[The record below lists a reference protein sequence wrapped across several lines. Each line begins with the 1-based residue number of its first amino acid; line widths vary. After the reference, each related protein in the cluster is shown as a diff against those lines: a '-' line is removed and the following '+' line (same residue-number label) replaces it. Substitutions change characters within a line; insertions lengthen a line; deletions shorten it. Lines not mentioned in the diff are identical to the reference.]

1 MKKYFLILLFLQII
15 SFSVFSQGV
24 MLAGKVGTNIS
35 KIRSNR
41 TSDFSYKPNLTFG
54 VVLEAAT
61 NDLFSLQTECS
72 YSMMSSKYE
81 GTTVYLNYVDVPIL
95 AKFST
100 GKNNRFFFNF
110 GPMVSVMT
118 SAKEKGPINIIDGS
132 FEPSE
137 NTNERNVSRYLN
149 DSNFS
154 MVFGVGAIVQNI
166 MIDFR
171 YTTGITDIS
180 RVNGEDLSI
189 SRFDITC
196 SYALIF

>member
-1 MKKYFLILLFLQII
+1 MRKYFFILIGLFFI
-15 SFSVFSQGV
+15 SNFNYAQGV

-41 TSDFSYKPNLTFG
+41 TSDFTYKPNLTFG
-54 VVLEAAT
+54 VAFEAAT
-61 NDLFSLQTECS
+61 NDLFSLQTECN
-72 YSMMSSKYE
+72 YSLISSKYQS
-81 GTTVYLNYVDVPIL
+81 TTVNLSYVDIPIL

-110 GPMVSVMT
+110 GPMISVLAN
-118 SAKEKGPINIIDGS
+118 AKEKGPTNIIDGS
-132 FEPSE
+132 FEPAE
-137 NTNERNVSRYLN
+137 NSNERNVYRYLN

-154 MVFGVGAIVQNI
+154 MVFGIGAIVQNI

-171 YTTGITDIS
+171 YTTGISDIS